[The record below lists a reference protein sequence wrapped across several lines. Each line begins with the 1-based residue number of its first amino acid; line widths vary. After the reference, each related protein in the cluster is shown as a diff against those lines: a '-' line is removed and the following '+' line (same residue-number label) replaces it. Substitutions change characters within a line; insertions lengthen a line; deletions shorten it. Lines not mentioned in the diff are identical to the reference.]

1 MCLNSKPSSYGS
13 LSSQCQLH
21 QWPATSIVNSEL
33 RMPQYSVL
41 LICTSRCSVLDID
54 IETYGWVT
62 WLIQICDMTHPYMW
76 HDSSIHVTWL
86 IHMTSRQERQTCHT
100 CDMTH
105 PYDIETREADLHNQV
120 RMPQNTH
127 SSVNHTERSLEVSL
141 DQLRWRLRNI
151 WLPAISQYGVATIR
165 RLLQNVGLFCRI

>member
-1 MCLNSKPSSYGS
+1 MIS
-13 LSSQCQLH
+13 QLH
-21 QWPATSIVNSEL
+21 QWPATSIDNSEL
-33 RMPQYSVL
+33 RMPQHSNMYL
-41 LICTSRCSVLDID
+41 ALQR
-54 IETYGWVT
+54 T
-62 WLIQICDMTHPYMW
+62 WHRHRDLWMSDMTHNICDMTHPYMW
-76 HDSSIHVTWL
+76 HDSSIYVTWL
-86 IHMTSRQERQTCHT
+86 IHI

-120 RMPQNTH
+120 HMPQNTH